1 MSGVNTMSM
10 TKSVVPALVQL
21 SLLRRCAKFTGLV
34 HVLQNIYPD
43 VTIKSETQNNKR
55 RKELNWN

>member
-10 TKSVVPALVQL
+10 TKSAVPALVQL
-21 SLLRRCAKFTGLV
+21 LLLRRCEKFTGLV

-43 VTIKSETQNNKR
+43 VTIKSET
-55 RKELNWN
+55 